1 MQTEKANSGGA
12 RLIAPSAPVLAP
24 YPVDMSKQG
33 KHKADYPTTIAQEA
47 LVHWEHYLASGDAA
61 YARAFLARAQWLVEH
76 EARTGER
83 AGGWPISLPHTA
95 LSPVSGVGILGK
107 GRGADG
113 FRRGGGGVDG
123 RWGRLR
129 RPRGGWGVSQG
140 EQDEGD
146 ASVPPP
152 PNSTPAPTERRGP
165 RWRSQIPTPKRPAG
179 GAGRQCLSALTQG
192 IGLSVLIRAYQ
203 LTSDRAFL
211 EAAQRVVHTFEL
223 DILDGG
229 VSTPVGNEG
238 VFFEEI
244 AIYPAAHM
252 LNGFIFALF
261 GLYDYLKLTG
271 DTRLE
276 KLIQSSLATLHKL
289 LDEFDSGF
297 WTYSDLGQRH
307 LSCSARLA
315 EQSTLLA
322 ALATCS
328 DCVDCAALAAR
339 WEQYRHKLIPRLRYV
354 LSRGSSFVGNT
365 IWSKLQKRLFPQ
377 TQVPDK
383 LRVCIPVPAFPVM
396 GGVLTFLDKVASV
409 TTDIWQREY
418 LTQHIGPDPRGYVIH
433 RFGSRRMTP
442 LYFPFAW
449 LYVLAGIRKLVSL
462 LRGGAGYH
470 VILAQDGVFT
480 GAFAAIAAKLTG
492 RRVVCIDHGDLSLL
506 IERNSALFRAERLR
520 EVVTKP
526 WPWPIRLAARR
537 LLALYWPSRLLM
549 ARVAARFVDHY
560 LIPGVSDDGVDAL
573 CERLGVRPS
582 SITRFTNM
590 IEIERHIIPNA
601 ETRIA
606 VREKNGIAADALVI
620 AIVCRLSAEKGLEI
634 ALEAIKQAI
643 STLAV
648 SVGNMHQG
656 GVRVIIAGD
665 GPLRQ
670 QLEKHIAAL
679 NLREVC
685 ILWGEAPVDEVITV
699 LGISDIF
706 LYTSWRGAGYP
717 LAILEAMASGCA
729 VVASTEPIANAYL
742 LTEGRGIAVPPGDVA
757 QTSAALVR
765 LLSNR
770 EGCHQMGQLARSYV
784 AQYHSP
790 AVFRRTLQRATHWAA
805 LDELCRGAIHCALG
819 RESTIHEG
827 AMNCAPTHCA
837 IDVGR
842 DDETC

>member
-1 MQTEKANSGGA
+1 MQTEKANSVGV
-12 RLIAPSAPVLAP
+12 RFITPSAHVLAP
-24 YPVDMSKQG
+24 YAVDMSEQG
-33 KHKADYPTTIAQEA
+33 EDKPLPAEFNATRIAQDA
-47 LVHWEHYLASGDAA
+47 LVHWNCYLATGEETHKN
-61 YARAFLARAQWLVEH
+61 AFLSRAQWLVEH
-76 EARTGER
+76 EVRIAEL

-95 LSPVSGVGILGK
+95 LSAEGTH
-107 GRGADG
+107 
-113 FRRGGGGVDG
+113 
-123 RWGRLR
+123 RL
-129 RPRGGWGVSQG
+129 
-140 EQDEGD
+140 
-146 ASVPPP
+146 
-152 PNSTPAPTERRGP
+152 
-165 RWRSQIPTPKRPAG
+165 
-179 GAGRQCLSALTQG
+179 CLSALTQG

-203 LTSDRAFL
+203 LTADRAFL
-211 EAAQRVVHTFEL
+211 EVAQRVAHTFEL

-229 VSTPVGNEG
+229 IRTPVGNEG

-252 LNGFIFALF
+252 FNGFIFALF
-261 GLYDYLKLTG
+261 GMYDYLKLAG
-271 DTRLE
+271 DTQLE
-276 KLIQSSLATLHKL
+276 KLMQSSLATLHGL

-297 WTYSDLGQRH
+297 WTYSDLQRRH
-307 LSCSARLA
+307 LSSSAQLA
-315 EQSTLLA
+315 EQIRLLA
-322 ALATCS
+322 ALASCS
-328 DCVDCAALAAR
+328 DCVVCAGRVAR
-339 WEQYRHKLIPRLRYV
+339 WEQYRHRLIPRLRYM
-354 LSRGSSFVGNT
+354 LSRGGSFVGKT
-365 IWSKLQKRLFPQ
+365 IWSRLQKRLFPQ
-377 TQVPDK
+377 TQAPGK
-383 LRVCIPVPAFPVM
+383 LRVCIPVPAFPVT
-396 GGVLTFLDKVASV
+396 GGVLTFLDKLASV
-409 TTDIWQREY
+409 TPDIWQREY
-418 LTQHIGPDPRGYVIH
+418 LTQYIGPDPQGYVIH

-449 LYVLAGIRKLVSL
+449 LYVLAGCRKLVSL
-462 LRGGAGYH
+462 LQGGARYH

-480 GAFAAIAAKLTG
+480 GAFAAMAAKLTG

-560 LIPGVSDDGVDAL
+560 LLPGVSDDGVDAL

-582 SITRFTNM
+582 IITRFTNM
-590 IEIERHIIPNA
+590 IEIERHVIPNA

-606 VREKNGIAADALVI
+606 VREKNGIAADAQVI

-643 STLAV
+643 STLAAD
-648 SVGNMHQG
+648 VGNVLQG
-656 GVRVIIAGD
+656 SVRVVIVGD

-670 QLEKHIAAL
+670 QLEKQIAEL

-685 ILWGEAPVDEVITV
+685 VLWGEAAADEVITV

-742 LTEGRGIAVPPGDVA
+742 LAEGRGVAVPPGDVA
-757 QTSAALVR
+757 RTSAALLQ
-765 LLSNR
+765 LLGDR
-770 EGCHQMGQLARSYV
+770 EGCHLMGQLARSYV
-784 AQYHSP
+784 AEFHSP

-805 LDELCRGAIHCALG
+805 LDELLEVEHRRVPARGTPLLPLPAG
-819 RESTIHEG
+819 NTMDG
-827 AMNCAPTHCA
+827 
-837 IDVGR
+837 
-842 DDETC
+842 ETC